1 MKNKILV
8 IIGIIT
14 FTIITYILFE
24 ECLCY
29 LMSPTTNPTIMIEI
43 GKENKKYNGIAIYTD
58 GSIYKFENTTSNKTS
73 KKIYKV
79 MYSDL
84 VKLKKY
90 INELDGEF
98 EVNESSHSK
107 DNKVIYIY
115 RRNEKI
121 KIYESS
127 NTFGQNNS
135 NLSKKIIKISEKYN

>member
-1 MKNKILV
+1 ML
-8 IIGIIT
+8 
-14 FTIITYILFE
+14 
-24 ECLCY
+24 
-29 LMSPTTNPTIMIEI
+29 EI
-43 GKENKKYNGIAIYTD
+43 GKEEKKYNGITIYTD
-58 GSIYKFENTTSNKTS
+58 GSIYKFEDTTSNKIS
-73 KKIYKV
+73 KKRYKV

-98 EVNESSHSK
+98 EVVSSNPK

-135 NLSKKIIKISEKYN
+135 NLSKKIIKISKKYN

>member
-8 IIGIIT
+8 FLGIVI

-24 ECLCY
+24 EYFCY
-29 LMSPTTNPTIMIEI
+29 LMSPTPNSSILLEI
-43 GKENKKYNGIAIYTD
+43 GKEEKKYNGIAIYTD
-58 GSIYKFENTTSNKTS
+58 GSIYKFEDNTSNKTS

-127 NTFGQNNS
+127 NKFGQNNS
-135 NLSKKIIKISEKYN
+135 NLSQKIIKISKKYI

>member
-8 IIGIIT
+8 IIGIII

-43 GKENKKYNGIAIYTD
+43 GKEDKKYNGIAIYTD

-73 KKIYKV
+73 KKLYKV

-98 EVNESSHSK
+98 EVVSSNHK
-107 DNKVIYIY
+107 DNIVIYIY

-121 KIYESS
+121 KIYESG
-127 NTFGQNNS
+127 NNNGQNNS
-135 NLSKKIIKISEKYN
+135 NLSKKIIKISKKYN

>member
-8 IIGIIT
+8 ILGIII

-24 ECLCY
+24 ECICY
-29 LMSPTTNPTIMIEI
+29 LMSPTTNPSILLEI
-43 GKENKKYNGIAIYTD
+43 GKEEKKYNGITIYTD
-58 GSIYKFENTTSNKTS
+58 GSIYKFEDTTSNKIS
-73 KKIYKV
+73 KKRYKV

-98 EVNESSHSK
+98 EVVSSNPK